1 MKPLPP
7 FPPPSLR
14 RRRAVGVPLVAG
26 LVLASLG
33 HGAADA
39 QSVEDWSTAPLT
51 LPADPGGA
59 QGGAPSG
66 AAPPPRQIL
75 QPPSELRRP
84 QAPLQPGDA
93 PPPVVRPVPSV
104 RVIPGIGVQPL
115 PVRPPAAAAP
125 IRSAPVRPA
134 PLPSRRPTLPARPAS
149 PPTAPIA
156 PAPTAADLERI
167 RASLRQSRLAMPKP
181 AVPNYLQSLP
191 PGTLRPL
198 PGEVLPGSRPP
209 AALPG
214 SPTLPGGSTLPPGAA
229 PSPLQG
235 MPPPPRM
242 PQAVPP
248 PPWLNPKPEPSPT
261 TAPWAWL
268 LTGLG
273 IGGAGVFLAQERRR
287 QRPGGGPLDALGIR
301 VVARPD
307 PGIQTLR
314 PQTRAD
320 AGPGE

>member
-7 FPPPSLR
+7 CPPPSR
-14 RRRAVGVPLVAG
+14 RRWGAIGVPLAAA
-26 LVLASLG
+26 LVLANLG
-33 HGAADA
+33 HGPAAA

-59 QGGAPSG
+59 QGGTPSG

-75 QPPSELRRP
+75 QPPPELRRP
-84 QAPLQPGDA
+84 QVPLQPGDA

-104 RVIPGIGVQPL
+104 RVIPGSGVQPL
-115 PVRPPAAAAP
+115 PVRPPAAA
-125 IRSAPVRPA
+125 
-134 PLPSRRPTLPARPAS
+134 PARPAA
-149 PPTAPIA
+149 PPSAPIA
-156 PAPTAADLERI
+156 PAPSAADLERI
-167 RASLRQSRLAMPKP
+167 RASLRQSRQAMPKP

-214 SPTLPGGSTLPPGAA
+214 APTLPPGAA

-235 MPPPPRM
+235 MPPPPRL

-248 PPWLNPKPEPSPT
+248 PPWLNPKPEPTST

-268 LTGLG
+268 LLGLG
-273 IGGAGVFLAQERRR
+273 IGGTGVFLAQERRR

-314 PQTRAD
+314 PQTRAGD
-320 AGPGE
+320 GPGE